1 MQQCNGR
8 WRRRVEG
15 LFWRYS
21 AAPFY
26 WHSRRCLSDTEL
38 RHGLALTCV
47 CECEQK
53 ATAESIG
60 LRLNAVICAKDNEAP

>member
-8 WRRRVEG
+8 RVEW

-21 AAPFY
+21 AAPFN

-38 RHGLALTCV
+38 RHGLDLN
-47 CECEQK
+47 
-53 ATAESIG
+53 
-60 LRLNAVICAKDNEAP
+60 LRV